1 MYDVVKLCYIMDQ
14 PFPVLVSYRKVLQ
27 NLPGNTATSGRL
39 DGDSI
44 GQRSASGN
52 LTQYTLEDIPRLAD
66 YSASLY
72 ATSPAEYAAYQ
83 QYYQQYYRT
92 QISQASIIWKLIN
105 FWNVL
110 TPSEHEVTLFDSEHV
125 VCRYGCL
132 LYPHTVTFRV
142 SVGQYQH

>member
-1 MYDVVKLCYIMDQ
+1 MHQVGFITHIMDQ
-14 PFPVLVSYRKVLQ
+14 YNHPFPVLVSYRKALQ

-44 GQRSASGN
+44 AQRSASGT

-92 QISQASIIWKLIN
+92 QISQASIM
-105 FWNVL
+105 
-110 TPSEHEVTLFDSEHV
+110 
-125 VCRYGCL
+125 
-132 LYPHTVTFRV
+132 
-142 SVGQYQH
+142 

>member
-1 MYDVVKLCYIMDQ
+1 MDQ
-14 PFPVLVSYRKVLQ
+14 YNCPVPVLVSYRKTLQ
-27 NLPGNTATSGRL
+27 NLPGNTATTGRL

-92 QISQASIIWKLIN
+92 QISQASIM
-105 FWNVL
+105 
-110 TPSEHEVTLFDSEHV
+110 
-125 VCRYGCL
+125 
-132 LYPHTVTFRV
+132 
-142 SVGQYQH
+142 

>member
-1 MYDVVKLCYIMDQ
+1 MYDIVKLCYIMDQ
-14 PFPVLVSYRKVLQ
+14 YKHPFPVLVSYRKALQ

-92 QISQASIIWKLIN
+92 QISQASI
-105 FWNVL
+105 
-110 TPSEHEVTLFDSEHV
+110 T
-125 VCRYGCL
+125 
-132 LYPHTVTFRV
+132 
-142 SVGQYQH
+142 